1 MKLHH
6 AGCHRRRL
14 FEKARATRKAEFF
27 STLLKHLILNLSQPR
42 EPLGGDGRLVESD
55 DLRRGG
61 TMMQM
66 WTRMA
71 MGIGAIGLAI
81 AAGTGAYAMRGDDAP
96 KPTALQEADGAP
108 ASDSEG
114 GGLGLTAMCVE
125 EQPDC
130 VDTVGAPYGDF
141 GEMQVKCAAEAPD
154 CYEANCAADA
164 CDGGGF
170 AACDVTD
177 PAVLCAPL
185 IDCTIIVPLPAEV
198 VEIATETVTE
208 PVEPG
213 VAPGGQGDG
222 GDPFIGTGCLGSD
235 PCSISSRPDVACLP
249 PDCVIGEG
257 GSVVCTAPVCEIEVP
272 RGAPDGVSSSD
283 CPPPPVVCVEP
294 VPGDGTVSSNCGYP
308 CPLETIPNGAE
319 GVPDCGV
326 VPPPFPCPTVD
337 TPTDPADPQGPVCVL
352 PAPAPGA
359 ERR

>member
-1 MKLHH
+1 
-6 AGCHRRRL
+6 
-14 FEKARATRKAEFF
+14 
-27 STLLKHLILNLSQPR
+27 
-42 EPLGGDGRLVESD
+42 
-55 DLRRGG
+55 
-61 TMMQM
+61 MQM

-71 MGIGAIGLAI
+71 IGIGAIALAI

-96 KPTALQEADGAP
+96 RPAALQEADGAP

-141 GEMQVKCAAEAPD
+141 GETQAKCAADATECFEPG
-154 CYEANCAADA
+154 CAADA
-164 CDGGGF
+164 CDGGF
-170 AACDVTD
+170 APCNVTD
-177 PAVLCAPL
+177 LAVSCEVS

-272 RGAPDGVSSSD
+272 RGAPDGVSFGD
-283 CPPPPVVCVEP
+283 CPSPPIVCAEP
-294 VPGDGTVSSNCGYP
+294 VPDDGTVSSDCVYP
-308 CPLETIPNGAE
+308 CPLEPAPNGAD
-319 GVPDCGV
+319 GVPACDG
-326 VPPPFPCPTVD
+326 VPPPFPCPTVGAEV
-337 TPTDPADPQGPVCVL
+337 DPADPQKPVCVL